1 MFHFLYLDESGSPAM
16 TTRGLRNQRWLTLGG
31 FFMPAESWTQLDAAV
46 TRLKEDW
53 LADYV
58 DEPAQIELHSSDF
71 GSKSPWR
78 ELYADG
84 KWDGFLTAVGEM
96 VEALPIT
103 TLSATIDKQEHFAR
117 YARPED
123 PYELAYQFVIER
135 FDSALRPASHCGAV
149 VLDPRSEGRGA
160 DDERMRVVHREL
172 RRARAT
178 VVEDV
183 FFAPSSISAGV
194 QVADVCA
201 WAVRKHHQAALGVGR
216 ETPIYA
222 GVEARY
228 RRSAGGRIRGYGE
241 KVFP

>member
-1 MFHFLYLDESGSPAM
+1 MFNFLYLDESGSPSM

-31 FFMPAESWTQLDAAV
+31 FFMPAESWGTLDAAV
-46 TRLKEDW
+46 ATLKEDW
-53 LADYV
+53 LSDYV
-58 DEPAQIELHSSDF
+58 DDPSLVELHSSDF
-71 GSKSPWR
+71 GSRSPWR
-78 ELYADG
+78 EMYAAG
-84 KWDGFLTAVGEM
+84 IWDDFLTAIGTM
-96 VEALPIT
+96 VESLPIT
-103 TLSATIDKQEHFAR
+103 TLSATIDKQEHFGR
-117 YARPED
+117 YTRPED

-135 FDSALRPASHCGAV
+135 FDMALRPDNCGAV

-160 DDERMRVVHREL
+160 DDQRMRVVHREL
-172 RRARAT
+172 RRTTAT

-183 FFAPSSISAGV
+183 FYAPSTFSAGV

-228 RRSAGGRIRGYGE
+228 RRSGSGRIRGYGE
-241 KVFP
+241 KIFP